1 MVKLRPLTDNTFL
14 HSSLLKS
21 ILCPLNPE
29 ATSTHNR
36 IENNQFLEKQG
47 YFQECSDKGPK
58 VILDMKLFK

>member
-1 MVKLRPLTDNTFL
+1 MVKLRPLTDKTFL

-36 IENNQFLEKQG
+36 IENNQVLDRKTRIFPRVLRQRSKG
-47 YFQECSDKGPK
+47 YIGYET
-58 VILDMKLFK
+58 L